1 MKNAIKLSLIIPT
14 LLLTGCLSSK
24 TNNDPQNYS
33 EYLKIAVGNSDFHSE
48 LYIFPQ
54 DITEEEIKTFA
65 YQTMDGLFTGSY
77 FLYVVAQYDQT
88 IFEAEINRLDDIKAT
103 FKNGKVKSIL
113 KYEEQSL
120 YLTLNKDNRYEYV
133 KYSKDTFE
141 IAYVSNQLY
150 KWNEVDIN
158 DNHLLGEVVIP
169 QELDDGNN
177 SYNMYYSYEGD
188 IGYYVND

>member
-65 YQTMDGLFTGSY
+65 YQTMDVLFTGSY
-77 FLYVVAQYDQT
+77 FFYVVAQYDQT